1 MLNKCYIYVKIK
13 PENSMIKAEDVPLEF
28 AYFFCL
34 NHKSYGIAGYG
45 HSLSCWRQI
54 T

>member
-28 AYFFCL
+28 AYFFCHGNGAL
-34 NHKSYGIAGYG
+34 NEHGSVRRSGR
-45 HSLSCWRQI
+45 SDC
-54 T
+54 